1 MKIEYFDFS
10 GNSTFIIA
18 ELSANHNQDFNLAK
32 EAVRLAYEA
41 GADAIKLQ
49 TYTADSLTIDVKEER
64 FKAGHLWSSEYLYD
78 LYKRA
83 HMPLEWHAP
92 LQAYAKELGIILFSS
107 AFDHAG
113 ADLLKSLDMPA
124 YKIASFEI
132 TDIPLIEHIAGF
144 GKPILISTGIANE
157 ADIALAIETCR
168 SVGNNDIA
176 LLKCTSAY
184 PAPPESMNLSS
195 IPDMAE
201 KYGVTVGLSD
211 HTLGLEACIAA
222 VALGA
227 RVIEKHFTPDPSV
240 PSADQAFSLSPEE
253 LKTLVRSIR
262 NVEKM
267 IGKPDY
273 SGGDKKFARSLF
285 AIKDIAEGE
294 PFTTENVRSIRPGDG
309 LHPRYLKQ
317 ILNTPSAA
325 KIARGTPIDADM
337 LSISLA

>member
-1 MKIEYFDFS
+1 MKIGDFDFNE
-10 GNSTFIIA
+10 GKTFIIA

-32 EAVRLAYEA
+32 EAVRLAFEA

-78 LYKRA
+78 LYQRA

-107 AFDHAG
+107 AFDLSG

-132 TDIPLIEHIAGF
+132 TDIPLIEHVAAF

-157 ADIALAIETCR
+157 EDIHRAITACR
-168 SVGNNDIA
+168 NVGNDQIA
-176 LLKCTSAY
+176 LLKCTSSY
-184 PAPPESMNLSS
+184 PAPPESMNLST
-195 IPDMAE
+195 IPDMAQ

-222 VALGA
+222 VSLGA
-227 RVIEKHFTPDPSV
+227 RILEKHFTPDPSV
-240 PSADQAFSLSPEE
+240 PSADQAFSLNPDE
-253 LKTLVRSIR
+253 LKALVHSIR

-273 SGGDKKFARSLF
+273 LGGNKKFARSLF
-285 AIKDIAEGE
+285 SIKDIATGE

-309 LHPRYLKQ
+309 LHPRHMKTLLQAYATTDIK
-317 ILNTPSAA
+317 
-325 KIARGTPIDADM
+325 RGTPLDTTMVSVELI
-337 LSISLA
+337 